1 MTRTNEEVR
10 RAARVA
16 DVPLWQI
23 AAKIG
28 VSQPTMTRW
37 LRFPLS
43 TDKEERIMQ
52 AIQELALEREVGA

>member
-1 MTRTNEEVR
+1 MSNANESIR
-10 RAARVA
+10 RAARIA

-37 LRFPLS
+37 LRFPLA
-43 TDKEERIMQ
+43 KEKEQKILK
-52 AIQELALEREVGA
+52 AIADRSREREVGA

>member
-16 DVPLWQI
+16 DVPFWQI

-37 LRFPLS
+37 LRFPLPS
-43 TDKEERIMQ
+43 EKKDRIMR

>member
-1 MTRTNEEVR
+1 MTQTNEAVR

-37 LRFPLS
+37 LRFPLPS
-43 TDKEERIMQ
+43 EKEDRIMQ
-52 AIQELALEREVGA
+52 AIKELALEREVGA

>member
-1 MTRTNEEVR
+1 MMRTNEEVR

-37 LRFPLS
+37 FPLP

>member
-37 LRFPLS
+37 LRFPLP

-52 AIQELALEREVGA
+52 AIQELVLEREVGA

>member
-1 MTRTNEEVR
+1 MTRTNEAVR

-37 LRFPLS
+37 LRFPLP

-52 AIQELALEREVGA
+52 AIHELALEREVGA

>member
-1 MTRTNEEVR
+1 MTRTNETVR

-37 LRFPLS
+37 LRFPLPS
-43 TDKEERIMQ
+43 EKEDRIMQ
-52 AIQELALEREVGA
+52 AIKELALEREVGA

>member
-37 LRFPLS
+37 LRFPLPA
-43 TDKEERIMQ
+43 DKEKRIMQ
-52 AIQELALEREVGA
+52 AIKELALEQEVGA

>member
-37 LRFPLS
+37 LRFPLP
-43 TDKEERIMQ
+43 TDKEERIMR

>member
-1 MTRTNEEVR
+1 MTRTNEAVR

-37 LRFPLS
+37 LRFPLP

-52 AIQELALEREVGA
+52 AIKELAQEREVGA

>member
-1 MTRTNEEVR
+1 MSNANESIR
-10 RAARVA
+10 RAARIA

-37 LRFPLS
+37 LRFPLA
-43 TDKEERIMQ
+43 KEKEQKILK
-52 AIQELALEREVGA
+52 AIADLSREREVGA